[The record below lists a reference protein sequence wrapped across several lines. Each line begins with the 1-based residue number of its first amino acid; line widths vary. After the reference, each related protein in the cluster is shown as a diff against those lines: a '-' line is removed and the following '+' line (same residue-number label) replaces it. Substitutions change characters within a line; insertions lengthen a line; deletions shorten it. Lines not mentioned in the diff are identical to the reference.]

1 MKFRQKWVQYKWI
14 DELGL
19 REENKDEMYLI
30 FQRNLERRWYSSE
43 QVTGFITWLFQTR
56 QKELIQH

>member
-1 MKFRQKWVQYKWI
+1 MKFMQKWVQYKWI

-19 REENKDEMYLI
+19 RGENKDEMYLI

-43 QVTGFITWLFQTR
+43 LVMGFITWLFQAR
-56 QKELIQH
+56 QEELIQH